1 MNATTGP
8 SEVAS
13 VRVGMIGLSE
23 GNGHPFSFS
32 AILNGY
38 DDAALAASGWPGIHA
53 YVRRR
58 DAADFG
64 VADLLVTHAWTQDPE
79 VTRSLC
85 AACRI
90 PHAVDRREDMLGQ
103 VDAVIIARDDHETHL
118 ELARPFL
125 EAGLHVLIDKPLS
138 LDPEALRYFAP
149 YLGEGRLMS
158 CSGMRYARELDEV
171 RATIA
176 DYGRIR
182 LMRGAVVLSWEKYGI
197 HLVDAIYGV
206 TQARPVSVAA
216 LEAPHASLA
225 ISMDDGSLLQ
235 IDALG
240 DVPPT
245 FHFEFFG
252 TARASSH
259 DVTDNFSMFRRML
272 WHFAQMIGSGRPAV
286 PAADTLGAM
295 RLLIAGR
302 QAIENGRSVRLSEVT
317 L

>member
-38 DDAALAASGWPGIHA
+38 DDAALAASAWPGIHA

-64 VADLLVTHAWTQDPE
+64 VAGLQVTHAWTQDPE
-79 VTRSLC
+79 ITRSLC
-85 AACRI
+85 AACRV
-90 PHAVDRREDMLGQ
+90 PHVVDRREDMLDQ

-138 LDPEALRYFAP
+138 LDPEALRFFAP
-149 YLGEGRLMS
+149 YLEEGRLMS

-171 RATIA
+171 RATLA

-302 QAIENGRSVRLSEVT
+302 QAMESGRSVRLSEVT

>member
-1 MNATTGP
+1 M
-8 SEVAS
+8 
-13 VRVGMIGLSE
+13 RVGMIGLSE

-38 DDAALAASGWPGIHA
+38 DDAALAASAWPGIHA

-64 VADLLVTHAWTQDPE
+64 VAGLQVTHAWTQDPE
-79 VTRSLC
+79 ITRSLC
-85 AACRI
+85 AACRV
-90 PHAVDRREDMLGQ
+90 PHVVDRREDMLDQ

-138 LDPEALRYFAP
+138 LDPEALRFFAP
-149 YLGEGRLMS
+149 YLEEGRLMS

-171 RATIA
+171 RATLA

-302 QAIENGRSVRLSEVT
+302 QAMESGRSVRLSEVT

>member
-1 MNATTGP
+1 MNATAGP

-38 DDAALAASGWPGIHA
+38 DDAALAASAWPGIHA
-53 YVRRR
+53 YGRRR

-64 VADLLVTHAWTQDPE
+64 VAGLQVTHAWTQDPE
-79 VTRSLC
+79 ITRSLC
-85 AACRI
+85 AACRV

-138 LDPEALRYFAP
+138 LDPEALRFFAP
-149 YLGEGRLMS
+149 YLEEGRLMS

-171 RATIA
+171 RATLA

-302 QAIENGRSVRLSEVT
+302 QAMESGRSVRLSEVT